1 MTIKLRNK
9 ISLAVGFIGTTVASY
24 ALLHC
29 QYFDISNF
37 MRCNTDFHYNV
48 ISMSATIGGFLFTG
62 ISILISAIDKE
73 QVKRLWNY
81 NYLDDMYWAAFIG
94 IAHNMISIVSALGMI
109 LLDVPEK
116 IQIILAKT
124 EIGTIIIGLVFFLW
138 SLRQM
143 IFVIAQ
149 LKEAGK

>member
-1 MTIKLRNK
+1 M
-9 ISLAVGFIGTTVASY
+9 
-24 ALLHC
+24 
-29 QYFDISNF
+29 
-37 MRCNTDFHYNV
+37 
-48 ISMSATIGGFLFTG
+48 FTG

-73 QVKRLWNY
+73 QVKRLWDY